1 MYPIENSGDLIKN
14 KRQQLLSRAMWV
26 GVGSNVFFLGL
37 TSLLT
42 DIASEM
48 VTATLPLYLLLT
60 LRLAPLQFGLID
72 GINQGASVLVRIA
85 SGLIADRWQRAKEV
99 ATAGYAFSAFCR
111 IGLLLV
117 GRNWLGISGVVLL
130 DRIGKGI
137 RTAPRDAMIASNT
150 TPGQFAT
157 AFGVH
162 RAMDTAGAMLGPL
175 VAAGLLYLAPG
186 SYDAVFIVSFCFAV
200 VGVAVITLLVEA
212 PIRRV
217 PKTDSPPVT
226 SKVLGQLLSRPNFR
240 TLVLISSLLAL
251 TTLSDSFIFL
261 TLQSRFDL
269 SLSLFPLLYVGVA
282 LVYMLLAI
290 PMGRLADRLG
300 RRQVFLAG
308 YVLLAGVYGL
318 LLLPGLP
325 QALSLSVLLLLGLY
339 YAATDGVLTALASA
353 ILPGESRTTGLA
365 IMTTGTG
372 LARLL
377 ASLGYGALWT
387 YLGPHQALNL
397 FLLGLSITVILA
409 WPLLN
414 RVERKSTETVQ
425 RPLRTPDGVCMGPF
439 KVRCPGCQC
448 AEANAALARA
458 IQSEPQEADRT
469 MAADHLGSGNEE
481 ENDAG
486 EQRQA

>member
-14 KRQQLLSRAMWV
+14 KRKNLLSRDMWV

-42 DIASEM
+42 DISSEM
-48 VTATLPLYLLLT
+48 VTATLPVYLLVT

-72 GINQGASVLVRIA
+72 GINQGASILVRIA
-85 SGLIADRWQRAKEV
+85 SGLIADRWQRAKDV
-99 ATAGYAFSAFCR
+99 AAAGYVFSAICR

-117 GRNWLGISGVVLL
+117 GRSWVGISSVVLL

-137 RTAPRDAMIASNT
+137 RTAPRDAMIAASVSSEKL
-150 TPGQFAT
+150 GT

-175 VAAGLLYLAPG
+175 LAAGLLFLAPG
-186 SYDAVFIVSFCFAV
+186 SYDVVFIVSFCFAI
-200 VGVAVITLLVEA
+200 VGVAVIGLLVESPA
-212 PIRRV
+212 ASV
-217 PKTDSPPVT
+217 PAANATLLT
-226 SKVLGQLLSRPNFR
+226 SNVITRLLSRRDFR
-240 TLVLISSLLAL
+240 TLVWISSALGL

-261 TLQSRFDL
+261 TLQRRFDF

-282 LVYMLLAI
+282 LVYMVLAI

-300 RRQVFLAG
+300 TRRVFLAG
-308 YVLLAGVYGL
+308 YGLLAALYAL

-325 QALSLSVLLLLGLY
+325 QALSLGLLLLLGLY
-339 YAATDGVLTALASA
+339 YAATDGVLAALASA
-353 ILPGESRTTGLA
+353 MLPEQWRTTGLA

-387 YLGPHQALNL
+387 YLGPNQALTV
-397 FLLGLSITVILA
+397 FLLGLAITVLLA
-409 WPLLN
+409 WVFLN
-414 RVERKSTETVQ
+414 RVERNTDES
-425 RPLRTPDGVCMGPF
+425 
-439 KVRCPGCQC
+439 
-448 AEANAALARA
+448 
-458 IQSEPQEADRT
+458 I
-469 MAADHLGSGNEE
+469 
-481 ENDAG
+481 
-486 EQRQA
+486 